1 MKVGNALALTAG
13 FVAAIALGVA
23 IGPSLTNRARSDGQP
38 AADTQAAV
46 ATSQPAAA
54 APTTRQVAA
63 SSSNPHPKAAKTAAR
78 TVPIPATRPDLYA
91 RLKPVLNRGAN
102 MSLAAEGFHDG
113 AQFAAVAHAA
123 RNTDVPFMLLKHRVL
138 NERQSLASAIRAS
151 RPDTNAEREANRAR
165 MEAKSDVT
173 ALVG

>member
-23 IGPSLTNRARSDGQP
+23 IGPSLTNRADRSPAVDAQP
-38 AADTQAAV
+38 AVAAPAAQPV
-46 ATSQPAAA
+46 AATSPQP
-54 APTTRQVAA
+54 R
-63 SSSNPHPKAAKTAAR
+63 PKATKTVAKTA
-78 TVPIPATRPDLYA
+78 TISATRPDLYD
-91 RLKPVLNRGAN
+91 RLKPLLNRDAN
-102 MSLAAEGFHDG
+102 MSVAAEGFHDG

-123 RNTDVPFMLLKHRVL
+123 RNTDVPFVLLKHRVL

-165 MEAKSDVT
+165 MEAKSDVA

>member
-23 IGPSLTNRARSDGQP
+23 IGPSLNDRARADRSPAVDAQP
-38 AADTQAAV
+38 AV
-46 ATSQPAAA
+46 AGPAIQP
-54 APTTRQVAA
+54 VAA
-63 SSSNPHPKAAKTAAR
+63 TPPHARRKATNTVAKTA
-78 TVPIPATRPDLYA
+78 TISATRPDLYE

>member
-23 IGPSLTNRARSDGQP
+23 IGPSLTNRDRADRSP
-38 AADTQAAV
+38 AVDA
-46 ATSQPAAA
+46 QPAAA
-54 APTTRQVAA
+54 PQPVAA
-63 SSSNPHPKAAKTAAR
+63 TSPHPRSKAAKTVAKTAA
-78 TVPIPATRPDLYA
+78 ISATRPDLYE

-165 MEAKSDVT
+165 TEAASDVA

>member
-23 IGPSLTNRARSDGQP
+23 IGPSLTDRARADRSPAVDAQP
-38 AADTQAAV
+38 AVAGPAQPVA
-46 ATSQPAAA
+46 ATSPQP
-54 APTTRQVAA
+54 R
-63 SSSNPHPKAAKTAAR
+63 PKAKKTVAKTA
-78 TVPIPATRPDLYA
+78 TISATRPDLYE

-123 RNTDVPFMLLKHRVL
+123 RNTDVPFVLLKHRVL
-138 NERQSLASAIRAS
+138 KERQSLASAIRAS
-151 RPDTNAEREANRAR
+151 RPDANAEREANRAR
-165 MEAKSDVT
+165 MEAKSDVA

>member
-23 IGPSLTNRARSDGQP
+23 IGPSLTNRDRADRSP
-38 AADTQAAV
+38 AVDAQ
-46 ATSQPAAA
+46 SAAA
-54 APTTRQVAA
+54 APAPQPVAA
-63 SSSNPHPKAAKTAAR
+63 TSPHPRSKPAKTVAKAAT
-78 TVPIPATRPDLYA
+78 ISATRPDLYE

-138 NERQSLASAIRAS
+138 TERQSLASAIRAS

-165 MEAKSDVT
+165 IEAASDVA

>member
-13 FVAAIALGVA
+13 FVAAIALGVT
-23 IGPSLTNRARSDGQP
+23 IGPSLTNRARADRAPAVDAQP
-38 AADTQAAV
+38 AVAA
-46 ATSQPAAA
+46 PAAQ
-54 APTTRQVAA
+54 PVAA
-63 SSSNPHPKAAKTAAR
+63 KAPQPHPKVTKTAAKAA
-78 TVPIPATRPDLYA
+78 TIPATRPDLYA

-113 AQFAAVAHAA
+113 EQFAAVAHAA

-138 NERQSLASAIRAS
+138 NERQSLASAIHAS
-151 RPDTNAEREANRAR
+151 RPDTNAKREANRAR
-165 MEAKSDVT
+165 TEAKSDVA